1 MSTPQ
6 EPTLTVT
13 DGYGNN
19 KTKLNHPAF
28 GVVTVT
34 RPQSSPGTTL
44 FGSDLQH
51 QHFISVSIQTAE
63 MERDLKRDWVFPTGG
78 ILEFSMSEAQWAR
91 FVAGAGRSQ
100 ATPIT
105 LTRVKEDGRM
115 VCVPDIKP
123 PAENRKDAFNKEFQE
138 SLKQTLSQFE
148 KAVAELADLSEQK
161 SISKVKLREITS
173 NLSGKLKNL
182 PSNLNFAVES
192 FREVSETVVEEAK
205 AEIEAYIANAAHSAG
220 IKAIQAGKTI
230 SPNPPELPPI

>member
-1 MSTPQ
+1 
-6 EPTLTVT
+6 
-13 DGYGNN
+13 
-19 KTKLNHPAF
+19 
-28 GVVTVT
+28 
-34 RPQSSPGTTL
+34 
-44 FGSDLQH
+44 
-51 QHFISVSIQTAE
+51 
-63 MERDLKRDWVFPTGG
+63 MERDLNRDWVFPTGG

-105 LTRVKEDGRM
+105 LTRVKEDGKM
-115 VCVPDIKP
+115 TCVPNIKP
-123 PAENRKDAFNKEFQE
+123 PTENRKDAFNKEFQE

-205 AEIEAYIANAAHSAG
+205 AEIEAYFANAAHSAG